1 MFLLNTCESRVMV
14 APVWTITGNGSIEIL
29 SRLAGSGLPSGK
41 NDEKSWIWFF
51 HWFHRKSRIPLL
63 LEAPP
68 GNYWIDFFSTNQNCD
83 IKHKGNIER
92 RFLWMWEFHLNA
104 ALTICWGQE
113 EWKSQKSP
121 HVSESDLFKDWQR
134 RREKKDKDRNMFKN
148 VQLGRIAARI
158 FWSFLQQQIRFLYLQ
173 SI

>member
-1 MFLLNTCESRVMV
+1 MVLIATSEMHIAPQISQTDTDWLNCFCVYNVISESESSKQLQSRCIDILTWKGGDNINIEFTSPVMFLLNTCESRVMV

-51 HWFHRKSRIPLL
+51 QWFHRKSRIPLL

-83 IKHKGNIER
+83 IKHKGNIIER
-92 RFLWMWEFHLNA
+92 RFLL
-104 ALTICWGQE
+104 
-113 EWKSQKSP
+113 
-121 HVSESDLFKDWQR
+121 
-134 RREKKDKDRNMFKN
+134 
-148 VQLGRIAARI
+148 
-158 FWSFLQQQIRFLYLQ
+158 
-173 SI
+173 